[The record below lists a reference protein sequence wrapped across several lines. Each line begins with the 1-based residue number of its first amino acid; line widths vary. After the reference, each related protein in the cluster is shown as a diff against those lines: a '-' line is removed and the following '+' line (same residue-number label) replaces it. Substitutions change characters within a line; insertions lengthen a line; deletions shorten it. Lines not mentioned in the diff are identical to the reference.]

1 MKNIIFLI
9 LSIIFF
15 ISCSKTD
22 EACYESDPQ
31 AISFSF
37 ILTDENGKDIFF
49 TPESEYDPNN
59 AVVLEVIQ
67 DSSLILPN
75 TDWFSF
81 GIPID
86 SSHFNLKGFYIVN
99 QHREYAFLIEFLPDD
114 TDTITIAKSS
124 VQNDEDCLL
133 NYDAFFNGELICQN
147 CSYHEIYQITK
158 Q

>member
-1 MKNIIFLI
+1 MKNKYILL
-9 LSIIFF
+9 LSIVFF
-15 ISCSKTD
+15 ISCSKID
-22 EACYESDPQ
+22 EACNESDPK

-37 ILTDENGKDIFF
+37 ILTDENGKDLFF

-67 DSSLILPN
+67 DSSLILQN

-86 SSHFNLKGFYIVN
+86 SSYFNLEGFYLGI
-99 QHREYAFLIEFLPDD
+99 QPSEYAFLIEFLPDD
-114 TDTITIAKSS
+114 ADTITIATSS

-147 CSYHEIYQITK
+147 CSYYEIYKITK